1 MSFITNTDPE
11 ELYSVQAF
19 DWHLC
24 GVRLRLQ
31 HHEQVSWTP
40 TFSVFLCL
48 KFCVQYKAIHKRPTA
63 CAVRRDVAAGRG
75 PQGCRTFPCSIPECS
90 LFYQRTL
97 EHPHRNEGILSFPQE
112 RCYCMGLEPVKD
124 LLLRL
129 RFYMRDG
136 DQVLLCTALNIGEPP
151 ACNDWCWQEHLD
163 P

>member
-11 ELYSVQAF
+11 KLYGVQAF

-24 GVRLRLQ
+24 GVRLCLQ

-48 KFCVQYKAIHKRPTA
+48 KFCVQYKAIHKQPTA

-90 LFYQRTL
+90 LFLPENTGTSSQ
-97 EHPHRNEGILSFPQE
+97 EWRNSFFPT
-112 RCYCMGLEPVKD
+112 GK
-124 LLLRL
+124 
-129 RFYMRDG
+129 
-136 DQVLLCTALNIGEPP
+136 VLLHGSGTCERLASAASFLYERWGPGSVVHSFKYRR
-151 ACNDWCWQEHLD
+151 ASSL
-163 P
+163 